1 MGDLLIKDTLL
12 VTVDEQRPDYFF
24 GDILVKGD
32 KIEKICEHPHKI
44 DPGEAETVID
54 GSNLLVMPGLVNT
67 HGHAA
72 MTLFRSYADDLPL
85 QEWLED
91 KIWPI
96 EEHLTAD
103 DVYWGSMLAICEM
116 LKGGT
121 TTFKDM
127 YFFMDKV
134 AEAAAESGIRA
145 FLSRGMVGFGDSA
158 ATGLR
163 EAEEFI
169 RNWHGAEGG
178 RINVTLGPHAPYTCP
193 PPYLEKVIALAAKSG
208 RPLQIH
214 LSETKREVEESIDQH
229 GASPIELVN
238 RLGLFDHKVTA
249 AHCVHVSDRDIE
261 ILAEKQVG
269 VAHNPGSN
277 LKLGSGVA
285 PVAKMLEKGIKVGI
299 GTDGASSN
307 NNLDMFEELRLTSL
321 LAKGMAMD
329 PTLINAKTALRMA
342 TLTGAE
348 ALFLEGCGCLKEGWK
363 ADLIGLRLDVPHL
376 TPMHDPTAQIVYA
389 ASASDVDLVLV
400 DGRLLLEKGEL
411 KTIDEAKVRAEAARC
426 AARLVGVVAEKEG
439 KR

>member
-1 MGDLLIKDTLL
+1 MGDLLVSNALL

-24 GDILVKGD
+24 GDILIKGAN
-32 KIEKICEHPHKI
+32 IARISEHPQRI
-44 DPGEAETVID
+44 APEEAEMVID

-85 QEWLED
+85 QEWLEE

-103 DVYWGSMLAICEM
+103 DVYWGAMLAICEM

-127 YFFMDKV
+127 YFFMDQV
-134 AEAAAESGIRA
+134 AEAAAVSGIRA

-158 ATGLR
+158 ATGLK
-163 EAEEFI
+163 ETEEFI

-193 PPYLEKVIALAAKSG
+193 PPYLEKVMDLAKKSG

-214 LSETKREVEESIDQH
+214 LSETKREVEESIAQYVS
-229 GASPIELVN
+229 G
-238 RLGLFDHKVTA
+238 LGLFEHKVTA

-321 LAKGMAMD
+321 LAKGVAMD

-342 TLTGAE
+342 TVTGAE
-348 ALFLEGCGCLKEGWK
+348 ALFMEGCGCLKEGWK

>member
-1 MGDLLIKDTLL
+1 MADILIKDTLL
-12 VTVDEQRPDYFF
+12 VTVDELRPGYFI

-32 KIEKICEHPHKI
+32 KISRISEHPEKIDSKA
-44 DPGEAETVID
+44 AEVVID
-54 GSNLLVMPGLVNT
+54 GRNLLVMPGLVNT

-72 MTLFRSYADDLPL
+72 MTLLRSYADDLPL
-85 QEWLED
+85 QEWLEE

-145 FLSRGMVGFGDSA
+145 FLSRGMIGFGDSA
-158 ATGLR
+158 AKGLK
-163 EAEEFI
+163 ETEEFI
-169 RNWHGAEGG
+169 KNWHGAEGG
-178 RINVTLGPHAPYTCP
+178 RINITLGPHAPYTCP
-193 PPYLEKVIALAAKSG
+193 PPYLEKVIALATKSG

-214 LSETKREVEESIDQH
+214 LSETKREVEESIAQH
-229 GASPIELVN
+229 GASPIELVY
-238 RLGLFDHKVTA
+238 RLGLFAHQVTA
-249 AHCVHVSDRDIE
+249 AHCVHVSDHDME
-261 ILAEKQVG
+261 ILAENQVG

-285 PVAKMLEKGIKVGI
+285 PVARMLAKGIKVGI

-321 LAKGMAMD
+321 LAKGIAMD
-329 PTLINAKTALRMA
+329 PTLIDAKTALRMA
-342 TLTGAE
+342 TVTGAE
-348 ALFLEGCGCLKEGWK
+348 ALFLEDCGCLKEGWK

-389 ASASDVDLVLV
+389 ASAADVDLVLV
-400 DGRLLLEKGEL
+400 DGKIVLEKGEL
-411 KTIDEAKVRAEAARC
+411 LTIDEAKIRAEATRC
-426 AARLVGVVAEKEG
+426 ATRLVGAVKEKEG
-439 KR
+439 K